1 MSPDETQMDANGRPI
16 VGPAD
21 AATRKRL
28 LLQALRAKGDGT
40 MYKAP
45 APTPEPPVNKGGGF
59 MKVEKALKDAGA

>member
-1 MSPDETQMDANGRPI
+1 MSPDAPVDVNGRPI

-21 AATRKRL
+21 PETRKRL

-45 APTPEPPVNKGGGF
+45 APTPQAPVNKGGGF